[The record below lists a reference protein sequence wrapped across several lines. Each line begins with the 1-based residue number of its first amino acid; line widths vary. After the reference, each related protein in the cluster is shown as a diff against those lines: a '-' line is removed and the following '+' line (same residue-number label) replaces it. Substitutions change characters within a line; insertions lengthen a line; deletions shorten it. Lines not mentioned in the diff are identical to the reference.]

1 MWDMVASEQMKHVE
15 RTFILLSGIQW
26 EVELYARPAL
36 SYISLSLVSVS
47 GSWGLVWSAALHL
60 VRTWRE
66 CSNLDEQA

>member
-1 MWDMVASEQMKHVE
+1 MVASGQMKRVE

-26 EVELYARPAL
+26 EVELYTRPAL
-36 SYISLSLVSVS
+36 SYTSLSLVSVS